1 MMIRTAALALL
12 LGASAMAPLT
22 AQPTPTQTPTMQ
34 PDIGA
39 PFNKETPAADYVR
52 RELMVPM
59 RDGVKLFTVVVMKK
73 GTKDGPILLTRTPY
87 NAAGTT
93 SRNPSQSITE
103 ILPVADREFVEDG
116 YIRVYQDVRGIHRSE
131 GDYVMNRPLRGPL
144 NPTATDHATDA
155 YDTIDWLVKNV
166 PETNGRVAITG
177 SSYPGFTSLMAL
189 IDPHPALKAAVPMSP
204 MVDGWMGDDW
214 FHNGAFRQT
223 MLDYFTGQTS
233 TKGSGTPV
241 PMGRRDYYAEFLDA
255 GSAGDYVRRYGLD
268 QLPGVRKLMEHPAYD
283 AWWQGQAL
291 DRLLGAR
298 PLTVPTMLVVGQWD
312 QEDSYGAPAVYRA
325 LEPRDTGNDR
335 LSLVIGP
342 WRHSGVNYDGSGLGV
357 LKFAGDTGL
366 QFRTRVMKPFL
377 DSHLKASAPTFDA
390 PPVFTYAVNAD
401 RWERHDRFPA
411 GETVNLYLDDR
422 FSLSLAAP
430 RAAQAHDD
438 YVSDPAH
445 PVPFVPVPVNMR
457 DRAMWGSWLVS
468 DQRHASTRPDVV
480 SYVSAPLKA
489 PLQIHGQPEA
499 NLFASTS
506 GTDSDWVVKLIDV
519 FPEENSAQPDLA
531 GLQLGIGMEIFRGRY
546 VKGFDRPA
554 PLTPGKAER
563 YRFLLPGV
571 NHVIPA
577 GHRLMVQVQSSW
589 FPLYDRNPQRFV
601 PNIFN
606 AQPQDYVK
614 AQQGVWRD
622 TQRPSHVAIPV
633 VGGAAAARAALG
645 Q

>member
-1 MMIRTAALALL
+1 MKRSITVMALL
-12 LGASAMAPLT
+12 LAASAF
-22 AQPTPTQTPTMQ
+22 AQPTPTMT

-39 PFNKETPAADYVR
+39 KFNAVTPAADYIR
-52 RELMVPM
+52 REEMIPM
-59 RDGVKLFTVVVMKK
+59 RDGVKLYTVVVMKK

-87 NAAGTT
+87 NAA
-93 SRNPSQSITE
+93 RNTARNASQQITE
-103 ILPVADREFVEDG
+103 ILPIADRELVEDG
-116 YIRVYQDVRGIHRSE
+116 YIRVYQDVRGIHKSE
-131 GDYVMNRPLRGPL
+131 GDYVMTRPLRGPL
-144 NPTATDHATDA
+144 NPTATDHSTDA

-166 PETNGRVAITG
+166 KESNGRVAITG

-189 IDPHPALKAAVPMSP
+189 VDPHPALKAAVPMSP

-223 MLDYFTGQTS
+223 MLDYFTGQTAS
-233 TKGSGTPV
+233 KSGGDPV
-241 PMGRRDYYAEFLDA
+241 AMGKRDYYAEYLAA
-255 GSAGDYVRRYGLD
+255 GSAGDYARKYGLD
-268 QLPGVRKLMEHPAYD
+268 ALPGVRKLMEHPSYD

-291 DRLLGAR
+291 DRILGAR
-298 PLTVPTMLVVGQWD
+298 PLTVPTMLVVGEWD

-325 LEPRDTGNDR
+325 LEPKDVNNDK
-335 LSLVIGP
+335 LSIVIGP

-377 DSHLKASAPTFDA
+377 DSHLKTGAKPFDT
-390 PPVFTYAVNAD
+390 PPVFTYAVNED
-401 RWERHDRFPA
+401 TWQRHDRFPA
-411 GETVNLYLDDR
+411 GDTVNLYLDDR
-422 FSLSLAAP
+422 FSLSLNQPKAG
-430 RAAQAHDD
+430 QAHDD

-445 PVPFVPVPVNMR
+445 PVPFVPVPVDMR
-457 DRAMWGSWLVS
+457 DRSMWGSWLVS

-480 SYVSAPLKA
+480 TYVSTPLKA

-519 FPEENSAQPDLA
+519 FPEENSAKPDLA

-546 VKGFDRPA
+546 VKGAATPG

-589 FPLYDRNPQRFV
+589 FPLYDRNPQSFV

-606 AQPQDYVK
+606 ARPQDYVK
-614 AQQGVWRD
+614 ATQGVWRD
-622 TQRPSHVAIPV
+622 AQRPSHIAIPV

>member
-1 MMIRTAALALL
+1 MIRIVAATLL
-12 LGASAMAPLT
+12 LATTAT
-22 AQPTPTQTPTMQ
+22 AQTPPMPTPTMQ

-39 PFNKETPAADYVR
+39 RFDAVTPAADYVR
-52 RELMVPM
+52 REIMVPM

-73 GTKDGPILLTRTPY
+73 GTSGGPMLLTRTPY
-87 NAAGTT
+87 SADKTT
-93 SRNPSQSITE
+93 SRNVSLQISE
-103 ILPVADREFVEDG
+103 ILPVADKELVEDG
-116 YIRVYQDVRGIHRSE
+116 YIRVYQDVRGIHKSE
-131 GDYVMNRPLRGPL
+131 GDYVMTRPLRGPL
-144 NPTATDHATDA
+144 NATATDHSTDA

-166 PETNGRVAITG
+166 PQTNGRVAITG

-204 MVDGWMGDDW
+204 MVDGWVGDDW
-214 FHNGAFRQT
+214 FHNGAFRQGF
-223 MLDYFTGQTS
+223 LDYFVNQTGSKSADTD
-233 TKGSGTPV
+233 V
-241 PMGRRDYYAEFLDA
+241 AMGRRDYYADFLAA
-255 GSAGDYVRRYGLD
+255 GSAGGFAKKYGFD
-268 QLPGVRKLMEHPAYD
+268 TLPAVKKVMEHPAYD
-283 AWWQGQAL
+283 SWWQGQAL
-291 DRLLGAR
+291 DRLLGTR

-325 LEPRDTGNDR
+325 LEPKDTSNKL

-357 LKFAGDTGL
+357 LHFEGDTGR
-366 QFRTRVMKPFL
+366 QFRRDVMKPFL
-377 DSHLKASAPTFDA
+377 DSHLKTAAPAFDT
-390 PPVFTYAVNAD
+390 PPVLTYAVGAD
-401 RWERHDRFPA
+401 KWQRHDRFPA

-430 RAAQAHDD
+430 AAKAAHDD

-445 PVPFVPVPVNMR
+445 PVPFVPVPMNLN
-457 DRAMWGSWLVS
+457 DRAMWGAWLVS

-480 SYVSAPLKA
+480 TYVSQPLKA
-489 PLQIHGQPEA
+489 PLQIHGQPQA

-519 FPEENSAQPDLA
+519 FPEENSVQPDLA

-546 VKGFDRPA
+546 VKSFEKPE

-589 FPLYDRNPQRFV
+589 FPLYDRNPQKFV

-606 AQPQDYVK
+606 AAPGDFQK
-614 AQQGVWRD
+614 ATQGVWRD
-622 TQRPSHVAIPV
+622 SARPSHIAIPV
-633 VGGAAAARAALG
+633 VGGAAAARAALPN
-645 Q
+645 